1 MLYNKILRR
10 QLKSECASC
19 ESRVSS
25 RLHWLEFL
33 GALVKA
39 APAGQAVNPAVAT
52 ATAAASQS
60 SSLYALNPELA
71 LDGTHLSPRYVAHL
85 DTALSNLGLG
95 Q

>member
-10 QLKSECASC
+10 QLKSECANC

-33 GALVKA
+33 GALVEA
-39 APAGQAVNPAVAT
+39 APAGQTVNPTVAT
-52 ATAAASQS
+52 ATAASQS

-85 DTALSNLGLG
+85 DTALSNLGRG
-95 Q
+95 E